1 MIVLSLNVIAYYMFR
16 ATSFQHMTCTIVHV
30 HKYMNI
36 TYMCV
41 CVCVCVCATSSTGS
55 IVFTSFKKKQHI
67 LMSIITINFHT
78 QKITTVDTSI
88 CIDRQVN

>member
-36 TYMCV
+36 TYM
-41 CVCVCVCATSSTGS
+41 CVCATSSTGS

-88 CIDRQVN
+88 CIDR